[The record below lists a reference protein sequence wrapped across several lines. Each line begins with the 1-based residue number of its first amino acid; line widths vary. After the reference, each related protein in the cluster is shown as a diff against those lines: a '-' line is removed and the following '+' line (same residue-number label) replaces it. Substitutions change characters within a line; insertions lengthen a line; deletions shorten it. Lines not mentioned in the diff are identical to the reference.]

1 MTYDAEH
8 LFVCLFAVCMY
19 LIVSVQVFGSFLN
32 VVDFLIFE
40 F

>member
-1 MTYDAEH
+1 MAYDAEH
-8 LFVCLFAVCMY
+8 LFECLIDVFMY

-32 VVDFLIFE
+32 VVDFLIFD